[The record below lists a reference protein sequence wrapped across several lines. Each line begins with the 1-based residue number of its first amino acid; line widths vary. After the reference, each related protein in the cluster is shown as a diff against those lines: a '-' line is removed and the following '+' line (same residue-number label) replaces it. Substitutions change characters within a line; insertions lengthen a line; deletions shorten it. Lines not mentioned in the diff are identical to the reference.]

1 MTRKAKLLCSS
12 LLLSL
17 IIVLPATIRAES
29 AVPLYDNTKKLFEQI
44 QDLELMRRNIEECY
58 EAEKRTPMATSWS
71 GQSWR
76 DHAEL
81 DRELMN
87 RAFGYLAGTP
97 EYERFIREF
106 RRLIQ
111 HQDYRRLHTDELFA
125 EYMRLLESGRIRFL
139 TQLKEWQENFAEKSL
154 VQDYEALAQ
163 SIQVQTVTFGHA
175 EGSQRSEN
183 NWRVV
188 PALRLQAQVPLS
200 GPTPLV
206 LGQRS
211 VSKIVV
217 HGMDQS
223 ASPGTAAPT
232 IDIVELKTLVT
243 LERVVPLKK
252 FRRATHYG
260 LLKGL
265 RLGTSTT
272 LQFSHVFKKG
282 VGAWDQ

>member
-1 MTRKAKLLCSS
+1 MKRKAKLLCSS

-17 IIVLPATIRAES
+17 IIVFPATIRAES

-44 QDLELMRRNIEECY
+44 QDLELMRRNIEECH
-58 EAEKRTPMATSWS
+58 EAEKLTPMATSRS

-106 RRLIQ
+106 RRLIRD
-111 HQDYRRLHTDELFA
+111 QDYRRLHSDELFA
-125 EYMRLLESGRIRFL
+125 EYMRLLESGRVRFL
-139 TQLKEWQENFAEKSL
+139 TQLKEWQENFAEKYS
-154 VQDYEALAQ
+154 VQADEVLAQ
-163 SIQVQTVTFGHA
+163 SIQVQTFTLGHA
-175 EGSQRSEN
+175 EGPQGSEN
-183 NWRVV
+183 NRRVV
-188 PALRLQAQVPLS
+188 PAIRLQAQVPLS

-217 HGMDQS
+217 HGIDQS

-232 IDIVELKTLVT
+232 IDIVELKALVR

-252 FRRATHYG
+252 LRRDSHFG
-260 LLKGL
+260 LVKGVGS
-265 RLGTSTT
+265 GTSTT
-272 LQFSHVFKKG
+272 LQFSDVFKKG
-282 VGAWDQ
+282 VEAWEQ